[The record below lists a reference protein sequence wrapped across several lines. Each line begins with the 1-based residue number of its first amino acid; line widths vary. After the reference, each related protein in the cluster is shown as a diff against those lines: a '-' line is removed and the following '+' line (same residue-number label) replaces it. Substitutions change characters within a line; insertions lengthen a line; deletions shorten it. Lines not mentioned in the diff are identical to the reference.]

1 MATPETPAFSRSNPF
16 AWPRVNYRLSL
27 ASILALSFGSLITV
41 AILLVLGFAIVSAAR
56 NTVDLLRDKAD
67 LGIGIITSEI
77 EDHLKS
83 ARDQVSFVTRALE
96 TGSLDV
102 SDFDQ
107 MGKLLFGA
115 MAADPAIGALAFL
128 YPDGGAVIADRMAD
142 PARSY
147 RVDYAADAAVK
158 QALDHG
164 RVSDEPIWGPPSYRP
179 DFDRTILS
187 WQSPVRKDGEFRG
200 VLVAAISVRTLSEY
214 LKRAVEHLG
223 RNVFVLYGEK
233 RVLAHRLM
241 AAGYP
246 GLSLRNPLPRLDGFG
261 DRTLGQMWDRE
272 SMRPSIIELRPPLQ
286 SHVTDIDGVEH
297 VFIYRRLETYTGTPW
312 YVGMHFPRDVV
323 AGEVNRLQNS
333 IIAGLIALVLSVALA
348 LLMGWRL
355 ARPVARLS
363 SAARLVGEM
372 QLEDIGELPRSR
384 VRELDEQSSAF
395 NAMTGALKWFQ
406 AYVPRSLVRQLVR
419 EGDLAALASGRRNV
433 TVMFTDIAGYSTVS
447 EGKGAAEIAA
457 LLNHH
462 FAIVT
467 REIEAE
473 GGTVDKFIG
482 DSVMAFW
489 GAPEKQKNRAIRA
502 CRAALAIRA
511 GIAADNEARADR
523 AELPICMRI
532 GIHSGEAT
540 VGNIGTQDRINY
552 TVIGDDVNVAQ
563 RLEQIGKQ
571 VTPDAEAAISISAAT
586 VADLDSSFDI
596 EPVGEMEVKGRTA
609 PVRVY
614 RLVGTVQELAT
625 QA

>member
-1 MATPETPAFSRSNPF
+1 MATPETPNFSRSNPF
-16 AWPRVNYRLSL
+16 AWPRANYRLSL
-27 ASILALSFGSLITV
+27 SSILALSFGSLITV

-56 NTVDLLRDKAD
+56 NTVDLLRDQAD
-67 LGIGIITSEI
+67 LGIGIITNEI

-102 SDFDQ
+102 SDYDQ

-261 DRTLGQMWDRE
+261 DRILGQMWDRE

-363 SAARLVGEM
+363 STARLVGEM
-372 QLEDIGELPRSR
+372 QLEDIRDLPRSR

-511 GIAADNEARADR
+511 GIAADNKARADR
-523 AELPICMRI
+523 AELPIRMRI